1 MQVYVYTQSKV
12 CLFIGTVRSLRPIEE
27 TVTPIRPR
35 QEDLNLQS
43 SVFVRLRMDVGGEG
57 GSGGVVSKMN

>member
-1 MQVYVYTQSKV
+1 MQVYVYTKSKV
-12 CLFIGTVRSLRPIEE
+12 CLFIGTVRSLWPIEE

-43 SVFVRLRMDVGGEG
+43 SIFVRLRMDVGGG
-57 GSGGVVSKMN
+57 GIGGRSE